1 MTEPKGPD
9 YTLNVFHSTHDE
21 TQEPAISFVVQTT
34 KIFVSF
40 QYDIL
45 VDASVTDRTITLSI
59 KGLHAPE
66 LLMPGSGP
74 AYGAVQ
80 LTDLKGHYTL
90 SVIKQDKTV
99 NAFDLDIGA
108 KDVMILRSPQET
120 FIAIST
126 DPVTKS

>member
-9 YTLNVFHSTHDE
+9 YTLNIFQGTDPESNE
-21 TQEPAISFVVQTT
+21 ACISFVVQTT

-45 VDASVTDRTITLSI
+45 VDASVDGRTITLTI

-74 AYGAVQ
+74 AYGAVN
-80 LTDLKGHYTL
+80 LTGLLGHYSL
-90 SVIKQDKTV
+90 AVIKQDKTV
-99 NAFDLDIGA
+99 NAFDIDIGE
-108 KDVMILRSPQET
+108 KEVTVLRSPKET
-120 FIAIST
+120 FMTLST
-126 DPVTKS
+126 ESIDPS